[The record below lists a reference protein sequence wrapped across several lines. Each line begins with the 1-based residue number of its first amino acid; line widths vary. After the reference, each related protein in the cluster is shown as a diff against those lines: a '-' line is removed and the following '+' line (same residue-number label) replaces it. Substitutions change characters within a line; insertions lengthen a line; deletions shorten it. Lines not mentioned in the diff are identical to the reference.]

1 MLTNNSGGTWDPL
14 VLNGYQKYFQTIPQQ
29 GGIWNYRYITYS
41 NGYSAFVN
49 ALKDN
54 CPIHLMLRFDD
65 NSWARNM
72 HDVFAI
78 GYANSTSGTQ
88 YLLVM
93 AGWNNHGRFV
103 KYSYYGGIKGYKIWV
118 RG

>member
-1 MLTNNSGGTWDPL
+1 MLFESIGVWKGEIL
-14 VLNGYQKYFQTIPQQ
+14 VKMRMMLG
-29 GGIWNYRYITYS
+29 
-41 NGYSAFVN
+41 
-49 ALKDN
+49 

>member
-1 MLTNNSGGTWDPL
+1 
-14 VLNGYQKYFQTIPQQ
+14 
-29 GGIWNYRYITYS
+29 
-41 NGYSAFVN
+41 
-49 ALKDN
+49 
-54 CPIHLMLRFDD
+54 MLRFDD

-93 AGWNNHGRFV
+93 DGT
-103 KYSYYGGIKGYKIWV
+103 IMEDL
-118 RG
+118 